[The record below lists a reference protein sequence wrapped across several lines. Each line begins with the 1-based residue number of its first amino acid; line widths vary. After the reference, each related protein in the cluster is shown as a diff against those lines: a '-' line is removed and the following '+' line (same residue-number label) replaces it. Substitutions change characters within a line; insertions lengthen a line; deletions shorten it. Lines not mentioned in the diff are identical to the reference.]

1 MKKIIILILSLVT
14 GLSVYA
20 HGGGNVIHSN
30 IKASMAAGD
39 KLAVLMVHFGTTH
52 ADTRAVTI
60 DALNALAAEA
70 FPDTEIREAYTSR
83 VVIRRLGQQGILKH
97 NPAEA
102 LEQLRKDGYTHLLIQ
117 SSGVIDGVE
126 MESLRRNV
134 WDAAPM
140 FKDIRLGDPLLFEP
154 RDYET
159 VITALTQNAAP
170 GKAYVLVGHG
180 TYDASTAQ
188 YAMLDYMF
196 KAKGHSNFFVGTLE
210 GYPGQEEVMEQ
221 LATSNLKEVVLIPF
235 LFVAGDH
242 AKNDIAGDWKEAF
255 KEAGYTVE
263 VRLQGLGE
271 NEAIRNQYI
280 RHLRFLVGHKKTDI
294 LERKAGFQSGEV
306 DYDHEHGE
314 HHHH

>member
-1 MKKIIILILSLVT
+1 MKKIIILTLSLFAT
-14 GLSVYA
+14 LFVYA
-20 HGGGNVIHSN
+20 HGGGNMIHSN
-30 IKASMAAGD
+30 IKASMTEDD

-60 DALNALAAEA
+60 DALNTLAAEA
-70 FPDTEIREAYTSR
+70 FSDTEIREAYTSR
-83 VVIRRLGQQGILKH
+83 VVIRRLGQQDIVKL

-102 LEQLRKDGYTHLLIQ
+102 LEQLHADGYTHLLIQ

-154 RDYET
+154 QDYET
-159 VITALTQNAAP
+159 VIDALTE
-170 GKAYVLVGHG
+170 GTEKEKAYVLVGHG

-188 YAMLDYMF
+188 YAMLDYLF
-196 KAKGHSNFFVGTLE
+196 KAKGHANFFVGTLE
-210 GYPGQEEVMEQ
+210 GYPGQEEVMNQ
-221 LATSNLKEVVLIPF
+221 LAASGLKEVVLVPF

-255 KEAGYTVE
+255 ENAGYTVD

-271 NEAIRNQYI
+271 NATIRNLYI
-280 RHLRFLVGHKKTDI
+280 RHLRYLVGHKKLDI

-306 DYDHEHGE
+306 DYDHEKGE
-314 HHHH
+314 YHHH